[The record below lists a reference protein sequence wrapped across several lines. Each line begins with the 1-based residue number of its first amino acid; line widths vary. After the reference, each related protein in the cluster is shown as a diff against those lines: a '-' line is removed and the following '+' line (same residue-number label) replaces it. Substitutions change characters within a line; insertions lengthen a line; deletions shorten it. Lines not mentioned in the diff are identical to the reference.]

1 MIKDVRNLFR
11 FKKKKIDGKAI
22 KDIRNHCK
30 LKKKNEE
37 IKDRVIRDIR
47 SLFEHEKEDYYKPVT
62 RP

>member
-30 LKKKNEE
+30 LKKKKKKSKTE
-37 IKDRVIRDIR
+37 
-47 SLFEHEKEDYYKPVT
+47 
-62 RP
+62 

>member
-1 MIKDVRNLFR
+1 MYEIFLDQ
-11 FKKKKIDGKAI
+11 KKEIDDKAI
-22 KDIRNHCK
+22 KDIRHHCK
-30 LKKKNEE
+30 LKKNEE